1 VATGIYVEGI
11 RREMMEEEYRLEL
24 GIAELYRYLELYQ
37 KLGLSMIPI
46 AYKSKKPALP
56 SWQEYQRRLPEVG
69 ELMEWFT
76 EGEMRNIGIICGR
89 VSGNLVVLDFD
100 SKESYEHF
108 IHIESGLIDLTP
120 IVETGRGFQIYL
132 HSSDPVPTFK
142 VPQLQIDVK
151 GEGGYVV
158 APPSLHP
165 NGKKYKFINSP
176 RQIANVGDFFD
187 AFEKTCHNLGADI
200 HLFVQAQKLGGR
212 VVSYT
217 EKAEQAPITPTPKN
231 DGAHWIVEALQ
242 GVLEG
247 ERDDTATKLAGYFH
261 SRGIPPDVASSILH
275 SWAERCVPP
284 FPPKE
289 MEKCVKSVYK
299 YPLVSS
305 PDLEQSNTL
314 RLLSLAELLSQPS
327 CEVPY
332 LISAIIP
339 EGGVL
344 LIGGEPGVGKTWL
357 ALELA
362 LSVAQ
367 GRPFL
372 ERFQAKQG
380 LVLIIDEESGENRLR
395 YRLSRLAL
403 DVELPIYLSSM
414 NNIDL
419 QDKVWANMLGDRISA
434 LKPSLVILDSL
445 IRVHRGEENSAQ
457 DMSQLFAVLS
467 EMRKEFGCA
476 FAYTHHL
483 RKRGM
488 LKGLNSLGQRM
499 RGSSDITA
507 YADSI
512 LGLERVDD
520 RLILSQLKNRDGEFI
535 KPLALSIEDTSEE
548 RIQLKV
554 LAEVDEEADK
564 RKQAREMIRE
574 ALTQKRL
581 FREELVTLAK
591 EAGISQ
597 RTLADALKDLK
608 DCGEIQREVEGR
620 KSIYTLMQ
628 SVQPMQ

>member
-1 VATGIYVEGI
+1 
-11 RREMMEEEYRLEL
+11 M
-24 GIAELYRYLELYQ
+24 
-37 KLGLSMIPI
+37 
-46 AYKSKKPALP
+46 
-56 SWQEYQRRLPEVG
+56 
-69 ELMEWFT
+69 
-76 EGEMRNIGIICGR
+76 
-89 VSGNLVVLDFD
+89 
-100 SKESYEHF
+100 
-108 IHIESGLIDLTP
+108 
-120 IVETGRGFQIYL
+120 
-132 HSSDPVPTFK
+132 
-142 VPQLQIDVK
+142 
-151 GEGGYVV
+151 
-158 APPSLHP
+158 
-165 NGKKYKFINSP
+165 
-176 RQIANVGDFFD
+176 
-187 AFEKTCHNLGADI
+187 
-200 HLFVQAQKLGGR
+200 
-212 VVSYT
+212 
-217 EKAEQAPITPTPKN
+217 
-231 DGAHWIVEALQ
+231 
-242 GVLEG
+242 
-247 ERDDTATKLAGYFH
+247 
-261 SRGIPPDVASSILH
+261 
-275 SWAERCVPP
+275 
-284 FPPKE
+284 
-289 MEKCVKSVYK
+289 
-299 YPLVSS
+299 
-305 PDLEQSNTL
+305 L
-314 RLLSLAELLSQPS
+314 R
-327 CEVPY
+327 
-332 LISAIIP
+332 
-339 EGGVL
+339 
-344 LIGGEPGVGKTWL
+344 
-357 ALELA
+357 
-362 LSVAQ
+362 
-367 GRPFL
+367 
-372 ERFQAKQG
+372 
-380 LVLIIDEESGENRLR
+380 
-395 YRLSRLAL
+395 
-403 DVELPIYLSSM
+403 
-414 NNIDL
+414 
-419 QDKVWANMLGDRISA
+419 DRISA

-488 LKGLNSLGQRM
+488 LKGLNSLDQRM